1 MFFLRTKEKIEVVGS
16 ERLPQ
21 DHPESK
27 GRKKLELN
35 PAVSPSRAKPFW
47 QHLNSA
53 PRSGGVALFESGV
66 GRDPWILKAQSG
78 GGFTGREVVW
88 CLNAHSQ
95 KKKKKKTCYKWKMPW
110 KAGSFPWLVGSV
122 YMHSPSVGC
131 LSLEWSPP
139 GPWLYVSGSEPLATT
154 LVSEVQLGAK
164 AQGKKL
170 V

>member
-53 PRSGGVALFESGV
+53 PRSGGVALFEAGV

-95 KKKKKKTCYKWKMPW
+95 KKHATNGKWLEKQAPFCGWWGRFTCTHLLLDVSLLSDLLQVH
-110 KAGSFPWLVGSV
+110 GSTYLV
-122 YMHSPSVGC
+122 
-131 LSLEWSPP
+131 LNL
-139 GPWLYVSGSEPLATT
+139 
-154 LVSEVQLGAK
+154 
-164 AQGKKL
+164 
-170 V
+170 